1 MNYEPQFAPV
11 YDRIVEAAQTL
22 PRYILSEG
30 GTRSGKTF
38 AALQFLWFLMGKDKD
53 PTINSVVS
61 ETMPHLKR
69 GAIRDFQAILGQ
81 TWNDQLWNK
90 SESIYIHPVSGS
102 RLEFFSAD
110 APSKVHGPARKRLF
124 LNECNQID
132 WETARQLFVRT
143 RGLIMLDYNPTHS
156 FWANE
161 IIEQREACAKVHS
174 TYLDNPFLS
183 REQIVEI
190 ESNKNDANW
199 WRVYGLGKV
208 GTLEGLIYSFEQ
220 IDVMPEKEDKLKEV
234 YGLDFGFTNDPTS
247 IVRMLVDTG
256 KKIIYADERCYRTR
270 MMNADIAELLR
281 DEGMSRATEVF
292 ADCAEPKSIA
302 EIRDAGINITACDKD
317 APVKSD
323 KLVFQIQWMM
333 GWKLYVT
340 KQSVNIIKEL
350 RNYTWAK
357 GRNGETLNQP
367 IDTFNHALDAIR
379 YGMWS
384 KFGKQSQ
391 GHYNIIRL
399 R

>member
-1 MNYEPQFAPV
+1 MKTT
-11 YDRIVEAAQTL
+11 IVFDKLYRAARQK
-22 PRYILSEG
+22 PRYISSCG
-30 GTRSGKTF
+30 GARSSKTF
-38 AALQFLWFLMGKDKD
+38 SALQLLYYLADRYDKSGD
-53 PTINSVVS
+53 VNSVVS
-61 ETMPHLKR
+61 ETFPHLKR
-69 GAIRDFQAILGQ
+69 GAIRDFKMMLG
-81 TWNDQLWNK
+81 DQWDDTRWRATD
-90 SESIYIHPVSGS
+90 SIYTLPNGS
-102 RLEFFSAD
+102 MIEFFSVD
-110 APSKVHGPARKRLF
+110 SVGKVHGPQRKRLF
-124 LNECNQID
+124 VNEVQNIK
-132 WETARQLFVRT
+132 EEILRQLAIRT
-143 RGLIMLDYNPTHS
+143 QSIIFLDYNPTHS
-156 FWANE
+156 FFVNDK
-161 IIEQREACAKVHS
+161 IELRADCICVHS
-174 TYLDNPFLS
+174 TYKDNQFLS
-183 REQIVEI
+183 PEQVAEI

-220 IDVMPEKEDKLKEV
+220 IDVMPEKDDKLKEV

-333 GWKLYVT
+333 GWKLFVT

>member
-1 MNYEPQFAPV
+1 MLGDQWDDARWSATDSIY
-11 YDRIVEAAQTL
+11 TL
-22 PRYILSEG
+22 P
-30 GTRSGKTF
+30 
-38 AALQFLWFLMGKDKD
+38 
-53 PTINSVVS
+53 N
-61 ETMPHLKR
+61 
-69 GAIRDFQAILGQ
+69 
-81 TWNDQLWNK
+81 
-90 SESIYIHPVSGS
+90 GS
-102 RLEFFSAD
+102 MIEFFSVD
-110 APSKVHGPARKRLF
+110 SVGKVHGPQRKRLF
-124 LNECNQID
+124 VNEVQNIK
-132 WETARQLFVRT
+132 EEILRQLAIRT
-143 RGLIMLDYNPTHS
+143 QSIIFLDYNPTHS
-156 FWANE
+156 FFVNDK
-161 IIEQREACAKVHS
+161 IELRADCICVHS
-174 TYLDNPFLS
+174 TYKDNQFLS
-183 REQIVEI
+183 PEQVAEI
-190 ESNKNDANW
+190 ESNMNDANW
-199 WRVYGLGKV
+199 WRVYGEGKV
-208 GTLEGLIYSFEQ
+208 GTLDGLIYSFEQ

>member
-1 MNYEPQFAPV
+1 MKTT
-11 YDRIVEAAQTL
+11 IVFDKLYRAARQK
-22 PRYILSEG
+22 PRYISSCG
-30 GTRSGKTF
+30 GARSSKTF
-38 AALQFLWFLMGKDKD
+38 SALQLLYYLADRYDKSGD
-53 PTINSVVS
+53 INSVVS
-61 ETMPHLKR
+61 ETFPHLKR
-69 GAIRDFQAILGQ
+69 GAIRDFKMMLG
-81 TWNDQLWNK
+81 DQWDDARW
-90 SESIYIHPVSGS
+90 SATDSIYTLPNGS
-102 RLEFFSAD
+102 MIEFFSVD
-110 APSKVHGPARKRLF
+110 AVGKVHGPQRKRLF
-124 LNECNQID
+124 VNEVQNIK
-132 WETARQLFVRT
+132 EEILRQLAIRT
-143 RGLIMLDYNPTHS
+143 QSIIFLDYNPTHS
-156 FWANE
+156 FFVNDK
-161 IIEQREACAKVHS
+161 IELRADCVRVHS
-174 TYLDNPFLS
+174 TYKDNQFLS
-183 REQIVEI
+183 PEQVAEI
-190 ESNKNDANW
+190 ESNMNDANW
-199 WRVYGLGKV
+199 WRVYGEGKV

-220 IDVMPEKEDKLKEV
+220 IDVMPEKDDKLKEV

>member
-38 AALQFLWFLMGKDKD
+38 AALQFLWFLLGKDKE

-81 TWNDQLWNK
+81 TWNEQLWNK

-110 APSKVHGPARKRLF
+110 APAKVHGPARKRLF
-124 LNECNQID
+124 LNECNHIN

-143 RGLIMLDYNPTHS
+143 RGLIMLDYNPTHR

-183 REQIVEI
+183 REQVVEI
-190 ESNKNDANW
+190 ESNKNDTNW
-199 WRVYGLGKV
+199 WRVYGLGLV
-208 GTLEGLIYSFEQ
+208 GQLEGLIFPDFEQ
-220 IDVMPEKEDKLKEV
+220 VDAMPEKSDGMIES
-234 YGLDFGFTNDPTS
+234 YGWDFGFTNDPSVFVHAFT
-247 IVRMLVDTG
+247 DTR
-256 KKIIYADERCYRTR
+256 KRVIYADELCYRK
-270 MMNADIAELLR
+270 
-281 DEGMSRATEVF
+281 GMLNSDMAQGMKSQQVQRNVPVYGDA
-292 ADCAEPKSIA
+292 AEPKTIEDLHRYGYNVLPSYKATRKA
-302 EIRDAGINITACDKD
+302 EQLQQMKGYTLCVTKRSLNMIRELRGYTWQRDKD
-317 APVKSD
+317 GNWLNEPIPIADHSIDALRYAVNQYIATPLRGHSGISATRPV
-323 KLVFQIQWMM
+323 
-333 GWKLYVT
+333 
-340 KQSVNIIKEL
+340 
-350 RNYTWAK
+350 
-357 GRNGETLNQP
+357 
-367 IDTFNHALDAIR
+367 
-379 YGMWS
+379 
-384 KFGKQSQ
+384 
-391 GHYNIIRL
+391 
-399 R
+399 